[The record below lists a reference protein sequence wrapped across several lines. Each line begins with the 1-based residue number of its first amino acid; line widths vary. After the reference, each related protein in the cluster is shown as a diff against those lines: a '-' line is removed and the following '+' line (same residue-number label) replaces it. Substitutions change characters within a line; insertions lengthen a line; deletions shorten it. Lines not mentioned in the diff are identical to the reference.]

1 MMNKIE
7 QNQNG
12 LIIKIVVFL
21 SVSCVSASDEQ
32 PVSESAIPSGKEET
46 FFNSEPVYRTVP
58 LASFPKRQLPD
69 KLMENVRGL
78 YYIVDASGFVKAD
91 TDRSK
96 EYRVLGST
104 VLVDETLLT
113 GQTRGEKK

>member
-1 MMNKIE
+1 MNKIK

-21 SVSCVSASDEQ
+21 SVTCVSASDERSS
-32 PVSESAIPSGKEET
+32 PEEISSGKEET
-46 FFNSEPVYRTVP
+46 FFNSDPAYRKLP

-113 GQTRGEKK
+113 GQTRGKKK

>member
-1 MMNKIE
+1 MRNKKV
-7 QNQNG
+7 
-12 LIIKIVVFL
+12 LILNMVVSL
-21 SVSCVSASDEQ
+21 SVPGVYASDERSS
-32 PVSESAIPSGKEET
+32 PKEISSGKEET
-46 FFNSEPVYRTVP
+46 FFNSDPAYRKLP

-113 GQTRGEKK
+113 GQTRGKKK